1 MAMQIGGGKGMMMKK
16 PVILVLTSICV
27 AALLLLPSV
36 IYPEAISLSL
46 SFSRI
51 RESIRS
57 WQSGNLSDASS
68 SSPSSSVS
76 AMNLDEDGDGDD
88 VGVRIRDADIE
99 CSSPLKVF
107 MYDLPRKY
115 NLGMVKKDDG
125 INQEL
130 PWTDQ
135 EVAPALKTRWGVN
148 RQHSVEYW
156 MMLDMLQDDHDPSHN
171 HDGKKE
177 EKKAAVR
184 VKDPEQ
190 ADVFFVP
197 FFSSL
202 SFNTYGR
209 IMLGPEAKIDKLLQM
224 GVVEM
229 LMESKWWQAS
239 QGHDHVIVVHHPN
252 AFRYYRERLKDSILI
267 VADFGRYPKEIAQ
280 LQKDVVAPY
289 EHVVPMWKE
298 DDDDSIADP
307 FASRNILLFFQGR
320 VERKDDGTVRRTLA
334 KLLENRTDV
343 HFVNSLPSEEGVEQ
357 ATKGM
362 RSSRFCLHPAGD
374 TPSSC
379 RLFDAIVSHCVPVI
393 VSDKIELP
401 FEDEL
406 DYTEFALFFS
416 AEEAIRPRDYLLN
429 YLRNFDK
436 EHWLRM
442 WKRLKEVS
450 HHFHYQHP
458 PKTDDAVNMIWK
470 QVQRKLPA
478 AQLAIHR
485 LQRHNLA
492 DRM

>member
-1 MAMQIGGGKGMMMKK
+1 MGGGKGMMMKK
-16 PVILVLTSICV
+16 PVIFVLTSICV

-36 IYPEAISLSL
+36 IYPEARSLSL

-68 SSPSSSVS
+68 SASSSVS
-76 AMNLDEDGDGDD
+76 AMNLDDDDDD
-88 VGVRIRDADIE
+88 VGVRIRDANIE

-209 IMLGPEAKIDKLLQM
+209 IMLGPEAKIDKLLQ
-224 GVVEM
+224 VSM
-229 LMESKWWQAS
+229 L
-239 QGHDHVIVVHHPN
+239 
-252 AFRYYRERLKDSILI
+252 
-267 VADFGRYPKEIAQ
+267 
-280 LQKDVVAPY
+280 
-289 EHVVPMWKE
+289 
-298 DDDDSIADP
+298 
-307 FASRNILLFFQGR
+307 LL
-320 VERKDDGTVRRTLA
+320 
-334 KLLENRTDV
+334 LLLLS
-343 HFVNSLPSEEGVEQ
+343 NSLSL
-357 ATKGM
+357 
-362 RSSRFCLHPAGD
+362 CLCL
-374 TPSSC
+374 S
-379 RLFDAIVSHCVPVI
+379 
-393 VSDKIELP
+393 
-401 FEDEL
+401 FE
-406 DYTEFALFFS
+406 
-416 AEEAIRPRDYLLN
+416 N
-429 YLRNFDK
+429 
-436 EHWLRM
+436 
-442 WKRLKEVS
+442 
-450 HHFHYQHP
+450 
-458 PKTDDAVNMIWK
+458 
-470 QVQRKLPA
+470 
-478 AQLAIHR
+478 
-485 LQRHNLA
+485 
-492 DRM
+492 

>member
-1 MAMQIGGGKGMMMKK
+1 MVMAMQMGGGKGMVMKK

-68 SSPSSSVS
+68 SSSSSSSSVS
-76 AMNLDEDGDGDD
+76 AMNLDEDDDGDD

-99 CSSPLKVF
+99 CSSPLKVY

-115 NLGMVKKDDG
+115 NLGMLKKDDG

-171 HDGKKE
+171 HDGKE

-209 IMLGPEAKIDKLLQM
+209 IMLGPEAKIDKLLQ
-224 GVVEM
+224 VSM
-229 LMESKWWQAS
+229 L
-239 QGHDHVIVVHHPN
+239 
-252 AFRYYRERLKDSILI
+252 
-267 VADFGRYPKEIAQ
+267 
-280 LQKDVVAPY
+280 
-289 EHVVPMWKE
+289 
-298 DDDDSIADP
+298 
-307 FASRNILLFFQGR
+307 LL
-320 VERKDDGTVRRTLA
+320 
-334 KLLENRTDV
+334 LLLLLC
-343 HFVNSLPSEEGVEQ
+343 NSLSLSVCLCLSFEKLRKTNPSVKLSNISVIT
-357 ATKGM
+357 ATKKNPHY
-362 RSSRFCLHPAGD
+362 CQAQQYPCH
-374 TPSSC
+374 
-379 RLFDAIVSHCVPVI
+379 
-393 VSDKIELP
+393 
-401 FEDEL
+401 
-406 DYTEFALFFS
+406 
-416 AEEAIRPRDYLLN
+416 
-429 YLRNFDK
+429 
-436 EHWLRM
+436 
-442 WKRLKEVS
+442 LK
-450 HHFHYQHP
+450 
-458 PKTDDAVNMIWK
+458 N
-470 QVQRKLPA
+470 
-478 AQLAIHR
+478 
-485 LQRHNLA
+485 
-492 DRM
+492 

>member
-1 MAMQIGGGKGMMMKK
+1 MVMVIQMGGGKGMMMKK

-36 IYPEAISLSL
+36 IYPEARSLSL

-68 SSPSSSVS
+68 SSSSVS
-76 AMNLDEDGDGDD
+76 AMNLDDDDDGDD
-88 VGVRIRDADIE
+88 VGVRIRDANIE

-156 MMLDMLQDDHDPSHN
+156 MMLDMLQADHDPSHN
-171 HDGKKE
+171 HDGKE

-209 IMLGPEAKIDKLLQM
+209 IMLGPEAKIDKLLQ
-224 GVVEM
+224 VSM
-229 LMESKWWQAS
+229 L
-239 QGHDHVIVVHHPN
+239 
-252 AFRYYRERLKDSILI
+252 
-267 VADFGRYPKEIAQ
+267 
-280 LQKDVVAPY
+280 
-289 EHVVPMWKE
+289 
-298 DDDDSIADP
+298 
-307 FASRNILLFFQGR
+307 LL
-320 VERKDDGTVRRTLA
+320 
-334 KLLENRTDV
+334 LLS
-343 HFVNSLPSEEGVEQ
+343 NSLSL
-357 ATKGM
+357 
-362 RSSRFCLHPAGD
+362 CLWL
-374 TPSSC
+374 S
-379 RLFDAIVSHCVPVI
+379 
-393 VSDKIELP
+393 
-401 FEDEL
+401 FE
-406 DYTEFALFFS
+406 
-416 AEEAIRPRDYLLN
+416 N
-429 YLRNFDK
+429 
-436 EHWLRM
+436 
-442 WKRLKEVS
+442 
-450 HHFHYQHP
+450 
-458 PKTDDAVNMIWK
+458 
-470 QVQRKLPA
+470 
-478 AQLAIHR
+478 
-485 LQRHNLA
+485 
-492 DRM
+492 

>member
-1 MAMQIGGGKGMMMKK
+1 MVMAMQIGGGKGMMMKK

-51 RESIRS
+51 RESIRT

-68 SSPSSSVS
+68 SSSSSSSVS
-76 AMNLDEDGDGDD
+76 AMNLDEDDDGDD
-88 VGVRIRDADIE
+88 VGVRNRDADIE

-115 NLGMVKKDDG
+115 NLGMLKKDDG

-209 IMLGPEAKIDKLLQM
+209 IMLGPEAKIDKLLQ
-224 GVVEM
+224 VSM
-229 LMESKWWQAS
+229 L
-239 QGHDHVIVVHHPN
+239 
-252 AFRYYRERLKDSILI
+252 
-267 VADFGRYPKEIAQ
+267 
-280 LQKDVVAPY
+280 
-289 EHVVPMWKE
+289 
-298 DDDDSIADP
+298 
-307 FASRNILLFFQGR
+307 LL
-320 VERKDDGTVRRTLA
+320 
-334 KLLENRTDV
+334 LLLCNS
-343 HFVNSLPSEEGVEQ
+343 FSLSLP
-357 ATKGM
+357 
-362 RSSRFCLHPAGD
+362 
-374 TPSSC
+374 
-379 RLFDAIVSHCVPVI
+379 LFVI
-393 VSDKIELP
+393 
-401 FEDEL
+401 
-406 DYTEFALFFS
+406 
-416 AEEAIRPRDYLLN
+416 
-429 YLRNFDK
+429 
-436 EHWLRM
+436 
-442 WKRLKEVS
+442 
-450 HHFHYQHP
+450 
-458 PKTDDAVNMIWK
+458 
-470 QVQRKLPA
+470 
-478 AQLAIHR
+478 
-485 LQRHNLA
+485 
-492 DRM
+492 